1 MNFNSRNFGA
11 RNDVNGGEGQ
21 VAAEKF
27 LHVTPAG
34 CKEGSAN
41 GGCFQNSKIVDKSA
55 QSQGCGVLGTQGWQ
69 AAEVRSE
76 GDKGK

>member
-41 GGCFQNSKIVDKSA
+41 GGCFQNSKIVDK
-55 QSQGCGVLGTQGWQ
+55 
-69 AAEVRSE
+69 
-76 GDKGK
+76 